1 MPRFFASF
9 TDSKESSMAVS
20 EMAGV
25 MPVMWN
31 QSTPAKA
38 ASQSMSPGFARA
50 MAEYSRSYTT
60 LEGSWFAPPSR

>member
-1 MPRFFASF
+1 MPRSFASR
-9 TDSKESSMAVS
+9 TDSSDRAMAVS

-38 ASQSMSPGFARA
+38 ASQSMSPGLASA
-50 MAEYSRSYTT
+50 MADQALSYTT
-60 LEGSWFAPPSR
+60 LEGSWLAPASR